1 MPVFTIPLTTLAS
14 SRLRCYAFG
23 LCQRAVAVPRSER
36 ALPGLLLHLLRIDV
50 ELFHVLLD
58 HRSFGVADIP
68 LAVVHFLAQLV
79 GYYAKR
85 GLVAGEV
92 RAGES
97 LRAVA
102 VIDQADS
109 TQIFQGDDEPRV
121 KVRTIGRLERVVEGQ
136 IERIDDAGRRVLR
149 HPLLGIGGGGQS
161 RTDPVDQTGTR
172 AIERV
177 FEVWIR
183 LPQDVQVRCTL
194 NDPEVKEQAVQFGT
208 TRSAMAVSHWRAHL
222 EGAIAVIGNAPT
234 ALFALLEMID
244 QGGPMPAAVFAFPVG
259 FVGAEE
265 SKAEL
270 IANPRGLNI
279 VTLKGRRGGSAIAA
293 AAFNAVLVG
302 ARDK

>member
-1 MPVFTIPLTTLAS
+1 MALDYLRDPTAIYRRSFAIIREEVDFSSLTADQAAIATRVIHACGMTDVLADLVFHGDVAAATRRALDDGRPVLVDVEMVRA
-14 SRLRCYAFG
+14 
-23 LCQRAVAVPRSER
+23 AVAT
-36 ALPGLLLHLLRIDV
+36 
-50 ELFHVLLD
+50 
-58 HRSFGVADIP
+58 
-68 LAVVHFLAQLV
+68 
-79 GYYAKR
+79 
-85 GLVAGEV
+85 
-92 RAGES
+92 
-97 LRAVA
+97 
-102 VIDQADS
+102 QA
-109 TQIFQGDDEPRV
+109 
-121 KVRTIGRLERVVEGQ
+121 
-136 IERIDDAGRRVLR
+136 
-149 HPLLGIGGGGQS
+149 
-161 RTDPVDQTGTR
+161 
-172 AIERV
+172 
-177 FEVWIR
+177 

-194 NDPEVKEQAVQFGT
+194 NDPEVKEQAAQFGT

-270 IANPRGLNI
+270 IASPRGLNF